1 MFGMVGNCSSIL
13 LLLIYHMNL
22 EVDHSKGKQEGKHYF
37 LENRGS
43 IGSQSEYLFS
53 EYLEGL
59 RILYSSCCT
68 LTRSTPQCGRVWE
81 VK

>member
-1 MFGMVGNCSSIL
+1 
-13 LLLIYHMNL
+13 MNL
-22 EVDHSKGKQEGKHYF
+22 EGDHSKGKQEGKHYLF
-37 LENRGS
+37 ENRGS

-59 RILYSSCCT
+59 RILYSSHCT
-68 LTRSTPQCGRVWE
+68 LARSTPWCGRVWE